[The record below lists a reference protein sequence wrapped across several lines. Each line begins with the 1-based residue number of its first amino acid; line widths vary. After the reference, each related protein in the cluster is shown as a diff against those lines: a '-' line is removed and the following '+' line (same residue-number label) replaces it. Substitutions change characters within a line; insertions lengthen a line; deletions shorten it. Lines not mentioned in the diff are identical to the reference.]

1 MKFEDLK
8 KEPKVNEWLD
18 AVNPKPVTE
27 MNYLRAMEKYRMD
40 WQKSHRA
47 LQGSYRG

>member
-27 MNYLRAMEKYRMD
+27 KNYLRAMEEVPNGLAKLPQSFTM
-40 WQKSHRA
+40 K
-47 LQGSYRG
+47 L